1 MAIRRRLAALLLALI
16 TALGILVFMA
26 PSASAYTKG
35 HVYLV
40 VFNHRC
46 IHGGNV
52 VQITGAVD
60 WVWSG
65 GDYGD
70 NIIYP
75 KVEFGR
81 DNAFNGRALC
91 NRSKDR
97 GGPYWINVPYWQFH
111 PTGWNQTFY
120 Y

>member
-1 MAIRRRLAALLLALI
+1 MGALLTSIMLALG
-16 TALGILVFMA
+16 LGTVA
-26 PSASAYTKG
+26 AQPAQAGATG

-40 VFNHRC
+40 VFNSRC
-46 IHGGNV
+46 VSGGTV
-52 VQITGAVD
+52 KQITGAVD

-75 KVEFGR
+75 RVEFHR
-81 DNAFNGRALC
+81 WNAFNGRALC
-91 NRSKDR
+91 VNGSKS
-97 GGPYWINVPYWQFH
+97 YWINIPYWQFY
-111 PTGWNQTFY
+111 PTAWNQAFY